1 MQLPV
6 EGEPEPSASS
16 RTRPARDP
24 ARIGSS
30 AEVASLGGGERVRL
44 CNPCVPDP
52 NIAPPQTDTRQSTS
66 QSSRPGHGRSV
77 SGVPSSYSSSYQRS
91 QTQPNRQITPIS
103 VRDALR
109 NSPGR
114 PGPGMSDNLQPRG
127 SSYSSREDPRAG
139 LDSYEAR
146 SRSSTVRT
154 PLSIHMHTFKETNS
168 IILGQW
174 DFTWATSYGNSP
186 ENEIN
191 INRNPSTH
199 IVILGQQQ

>member
-1 MQLPV
+1 M
-6 EGEPEPSASS
+6 
-16 RTRPARDP
+16 
-24 ARIGSS
+24 
-30 AEVASLGGGERVRL
+30 RL

-66 QSSRPGHGRSV
+66 PLNRPGHGRSV
-77 SGVPSSYSSSYQRS
+77 SGVPASYGSYQRS
-91 QTQPNRQITPIS
+91 QTQPNRQIAPIS

-127 SSYSSREDPRAG
+127 SSYSSREDPRSG
-139 LDSYEAR
+139 FDSYEAR

-154 PLSIHMHTFKETNS
+154 PLFVHMHPFVETNS

-174 DFTWATSYGNSP
+174 DFTWAASYGNYP
-186 ENEIN
+186 GIE
-191 INRNPSTH
+191 
-199 IVILGQQQ
+199 